1 MRHAI
6 EYQGSYEKNI
16 ERIRNG
22 ARTYLRRDGS
32 EGEFGGPSGV
42 DGVRFGL
49 LQKAAGAGFLI
60 ARVQFG
66 TLDIPLKRPIK
77 SAGIGPRG
85 KRLTKPGALALLKQA
100 KRANPDR
107 RSDLDRVM
115 ASVESAR
122 GDDKLR

>member
-6 EYQGSYEKNI
+6 EYQGPYDQNI

-22 ARTYLRRDGS
+22 ARTYLKRDGS
-32 EGEFGGPSGV
+32 EAEFGGPSGV

-49 LQKAAGAGFLI
+49 LQKAGGAGFVI

-66 TLDIPLKRPIK
+66 TLDIPLKRPID

-85 KRLTKPGALALLKQA
+85 KLLTKPGTVALIERA
-100 KRANPDR
+100 KKANPDR
-107 RSDLDRVM
+107 RADLDRVA

-122 GDDKLR
+122 GDDK